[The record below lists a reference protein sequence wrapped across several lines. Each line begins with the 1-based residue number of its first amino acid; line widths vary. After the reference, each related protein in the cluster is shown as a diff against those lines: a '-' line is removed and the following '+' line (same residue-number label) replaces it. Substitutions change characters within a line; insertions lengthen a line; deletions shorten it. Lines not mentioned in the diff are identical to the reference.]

1 MGLRIVMGFLAAPF
15 AAAIAVV
22 ATSSITHG
30 VSGAEEFA
38 VSVLV
43 WSFFAA
49 SFMVAIAL
57 PAFLVLRRYGHL
69 RWWSALSTGLL
80 VGAVGAV
87 SLIGRHTSDV
97 VLPTI
102 AGGIG
107 GLVFWII
114 ASNALRPNKSLERTR
129 DR

>member
-1 MGLRIVMGFLAAPF
+1 MALRIVCGFLAAPF

-22 ATSSITHG
+22 ATSSFMHG
-30 VSGAEEFA
+30 VSGVEEFA

-49 SFMVAIAL
+49 SFMVTIAL

-69 RWWSALSTGLL
+69 QWWSALTTGLL
-80 VGAVGAV
+80 VGAVGAL

-102 AGGIG
+102 AGGVG
-107 GLVFWII
+107 GLVFWVI
-114 ASNALRPNKSLERTR
+114 ASNALRPN
-129 DR
+129 